1 MSNLPAHAKLK
12 ANKRYFLPPRLK
24 RGVYFEITPVHFV
37 WTVTEFIT
45 GLKN

>member
-12 ANKRYFLPPRLK
+12 ANKDTFFLPDSN
-24 RGVYFEITPVHFV
+24 GVSIFEITPVHFV